1 MACRSYVP
9 CLLFYPSFLGFHLF
23 YLSHLLTYFF
33 WMRFLKIFSYTF
45 SIVSHLAYVH
55 VHNILGSH
63 SDNFISSNNS
73 MPVFSANLFRL
84 FIYKRAIPKIFFSLS
99 KIKTMICF
107 LFIYILFLHASHF
120 DWSMSRI
127 CQNHYYNDRDSYIFR
142 KISAKICKI
151 YPQTNILVPITTT
164 LVCAQS
170 HIQIVLRP
178 VSNQVQK
185 NNFKEVPH

>member
-1 MACRSYVP
+1 M
-9 CLLFYPSFLGFHLF
+9 FLAFFFIPPFWVFIFFRPPFINGRPQDSDSVFVTYRF
-23 YLSHLLTYFF
+23 VHLLTYFF

-84 FIYKRAIPKIFFSLS
+84 FIYKRAIPKNFFSLS

-127 CQNHYYNDRDSYIFR
+127 CQNHYYNDRDSYIFF
-142 KISAKICKI
+142 AKFQLKFAKYIHK
-151 YPQTNILVPITTT
+151 QTY
-164 LVCAQS
+164 
-170 HIQIVLRP
+170 
-178 VSNQVQK
+178 
-185 NNFKEVPH
+185 

>member
-1 MACRSYVP
+1 M
-9 CLLFYPSFLGFHLF
+9 FLAFF
-23 YLSHLLTYFF
+23 FIPPFWVFIFFTYRFVHLLTYFF

-84 FIYKRAIPKIFFSLS
+84 FMYKRAIPKIFFSLS

-151 YPQTNILVPITTT
+151 YPQTNMLVPTITTT

-185 NNFKEVPH
+185 KNFKEVPH

>member
-1 MACRSYVP
+1 MCMSIISWVP
-9 CLLFYPSFLGFHLF
+9 ILTILFHQIIQCQSSVQIYLDFLYIKGQ
-23 YLSHLLTYFF
+23 YQ
-33 WMRFLKIFSYTF
+33 R
-45 SIVSHLAYVH
+45 
-55 VHNILGSH
+55 
-63 SDNFISSNNS
+63 
-73 MPVFSANLFRL
+73 
-84 FIYKRAIPKIFFSLS
+84 FFSLS

-185 NNFKEVPH
+185 KNFKEVPH